1 MPAYPVAYTRAWD
14 ETTPLNTIIAG
25 YIGQWLRYAKIDLR
39 ERMQCLEYGMAENVT
54 TANVAANYNIDMTLG
69 NVFVLTMTADTTF
82 TFGSPPPAGKMG
94 SFLLILAED
103 GTGGW
108 TPTFPASVKW
118 QYNVTPT
125 MDETLSTVTIY
136 SFFTTNAGT
145 RYYGNMLG
153 TAFPV

>member
-1 MPAYPVAYTRAWD
+1 MLYPNAPTRAWD

-25 YIGQWLRYAKIDLR
+25 YIGQWLRYKVIDIR
-39 ERMQCLEYGMAENVT
+39 ERLQCLEWGMAENVT
-54 TANVAANYNIDMTLG
+54 TASVSANYAIDLSLG

-82 TFGSPPPAGKMG
+82 TFTNPPPSGKMG

-118 QYNVTPT
+118 QSNVLPV
-125 MDETLSTVTIY
+125 MAETLSTVSIF
-136 SFFTTNAGT
+136 SFFTTNNGT
-145 RYYGNMLG
+145 RYYGNMVG
-153 TAFPV
+153 TAYPV